1 MCQRVGK
8 VCRGRGHI
16 RPMLESGV
24 CWIIIVHTNGV
35 PPSSKSRSQWNISFA
50 RAGVTFVCCREKV
63 VVPQLSVLL
72 YVHRW
77 SSFSYSR
84 TKFNCG
90 KKKKNDT
97 EEEGEDRTTYS
108 RGRIAFNEFS
118 FYAEYSYT
126 SYTLRL
132 RLLLETSTV
141 SEKDRIPPPPSP
153 LLRPS

>member
-1 MCQRVGK
+1 M
-8 VCRGRGHI
+8 GHI

-35 PPSSKSRSQWNISFA
+35 PPSAKSRSQWNISFA
-50 RAGVTFVCCREKV
+50 RAGVIFVCCREKV
-63 VVPQLSVLL
+63 VAPQLSVLL

-77 SSFSYSR
+77 PSFSYSR

-90 KKKKNDT
+90 KKNDT
-97 EEEGEDRTTYS
+97 EEEGEDRTAYS

-141 SEKDRIPPPPSP
+141 SEKDRLPPPFPPYAP
-153 LLRPS
+153 LLKCNDFN